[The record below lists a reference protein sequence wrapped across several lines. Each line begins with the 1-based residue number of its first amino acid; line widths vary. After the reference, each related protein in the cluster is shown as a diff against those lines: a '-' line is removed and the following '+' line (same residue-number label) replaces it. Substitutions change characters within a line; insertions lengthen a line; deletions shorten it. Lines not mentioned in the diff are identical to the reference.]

1 MDAKSCKLEAEKT
14 EKAERRR
21 LAERLG
27 AEQRRGFWR
36 RLFGG

>member
-1 MDAKSCKLEAEKT
+1 MDAKSCKLEAEK
-14 EKAERRR
+14 AERRR
-21 LAERLG
+21 LAERLE